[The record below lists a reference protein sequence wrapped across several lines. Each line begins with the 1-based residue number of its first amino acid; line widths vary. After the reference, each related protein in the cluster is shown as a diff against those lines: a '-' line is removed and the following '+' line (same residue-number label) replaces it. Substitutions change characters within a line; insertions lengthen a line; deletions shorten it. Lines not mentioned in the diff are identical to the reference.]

1 MSLGLFSLG
10 HIQDV
15 ITSYYYY
22 YYYYYWNRIAF
33 VSYDML

>member
-22 YYYYYWNRIAF
+22 YYWNRIAF